1 MLKTL
6 SSLFGR
12 QSLDLFRQMAATITS
27 EYIEDISNKITKEG
41 VDPSF
46 EDLLQKI
53 KALNNELALKAVWL
67 KDNYNNER
75 GRKSTRLTN
84 GCKKIIKMSNDDFL
98 RTVKVIMAQK
108 RHPYLKSSTPFG
120 EKALLQTEVRSL
132 R

>member
-1 MLKTL
+1 MLKTI

-27 EYIEDISNKITKEG
+27 EYIEDISNQIINNG

-84 GCKKIIKMSNDDFL
+84 GCKKIIKLSNDDFL

-108 RHPYLKSSTPFG
+108 RHPYLKSATPFG
-120 EKALLQTEVRSL
+120 HNAISMTNPRFNH
-132 R
+132 